1 MVGDEVQEASV
12 HLVDCR
18 VVGITQAGGAR
29 CHHVQDRPH
38 ICWGAADDAQDFR
51 GRRLPSMSLLQL
63 SLQFLDQLIRT
74 GSRNWGMHQHI
85 QILRTLRPQGELDE
99 PRQSRRYPTLG
110 QCWTPML
117 RGKTT
122 GLEVSPKPGMRCCAA
137 GRRCCWPEPPR
148 HGREVKKPRPEH
160 TLGRRDARL
169 TWPRHRQS
177 VFKLALSASH
187 ALAGRKKE
195 ARAAMQRL
203 RQIDPTLRMSNL
215 KAWFPIHRSKHR
227 KVGAGPT
234 SGRPAGMRAVRGAI
248 EAQRCCQAAS
258 DDRQAAMWLS
268 RPQGAARQG

>member
-85 QILRTLRPQGELDE
+85 QILRTLAHNGELDE

-122 GLEVSPKPGMRCCAA
+122 GLEVSPKPGMRCSSCGEALLLA
-137 GRRCCWPEPPR
+137 GTTKG
-148 HGREVKKPRPEH
+148 HGREVKKPRPANGAYIGSRDIRYGASP
-160 TLGRRDARL
+160 GRGTDNPCL
-169 TWPRHRQS
+169 
-177 VFKLALSASH
+177 KLALC
-187 ALAGRKKE
+187 
-195 ARAAMQRL
+195 ARRGVTQCRPYFKTGQR
-203 RQIDPTLRMSNL
+203 RQFL
-215 KAWFPIHRSKHR
+215 
-227 KVGAGPT
+227 
-234 SGRPAGMRAVRGAI
+234 
-248 EAQRCCQAAS
+248 
-258 DDRQAAMWLS
+258 
-268 RPQGAARQG
+268 